1 MKKLIFPRYSIISLS
16 IVALLVLLGCIC
28 DRIVEG
34 DTQLYTGLR
43 FFSIDFIRLRVGV
56 AVVILFISALLVFL
70 FKNLKIK
77 WLFRSITAI
86 ALTASVFILF
96 YLFTAILAFSPQ
108 SYVELTSDDGQHQ
121 IVIAEDCYP
130 FSIYGGNVYEK
141 TSFCTMEYL
150 TKYET
155 QIDDFTPF
163 SDGDYSVTWGEE
175 SFELFYDSDGDGE
188 LDETITVKYL
198 D

>member
-1 MKKLIFPRYSIISLS
+1 MKKLVFPRYSIISLS
-16 IVALLVLLGCIC
+16 IVALLVSAWCVCAHITRG
-28 DRIVEG
+28 E
-34 DTQLYTGLR
+34 TELYTGLP
-43 FFSIDFIRLRVGV
+43 FLTTDDIKFRV
-56 AVVILFISALLVFL
+56 AMAILILFLSAVLVFL
-70 FKNLKIK
+70 SKNLKIK
-77 WLFRSITAI
+77 WLFRAITLATV
-86 ALTASVFILF
+86 TASAFVVLYLVAGILGF
-96 YLFTAILAFSPQ
+96 APK
-108 SYVELTSDDGQHQ
+108 SYVELTSDDGQHH

-130 FSIYGGNVYEK
+130 FSIYGGDVYEK

-188 LDETITVKYL
+188 LDRKITVEYL